1 MLTLSTFQ
9 SSSKERYFPALL
21 PPLCLNRYYMAEG
34 VRIYCQQTW
43 KAVVGDGGIKYVE
56 KYLDDVVAYYAACAG
71 ADNHA
76 VREAACHCVAELVKI

>member
-1 MLTLSTFQ
+1 
-9 SSSKERYFPALL
+9 
-21 PPLCLNRYYMAEG
+21 MAEG